1 MLLNGAWFE
10 LAPESVDGPNAYN
23 GVSCLVHESE
33 VNFIRVACGA
43 VVALGPDG
51 AIALGPAS

>member
-23 GVSCLVHESE
+23 GVFMSSPRERSEFHTSGTWRSCSS
-33 VNFIRVACGA
+33 G
-43 VVALGPDG
+43 
-51 AIALGPAS
+51 S

>member
-1 MLLNGAWFE
+1 MDQMPTMGF
-10 LAPESVDGPNAYN
+10 
-23 GVSCLVHESE
+23 SCLVHESE
-33 VNFIRVACGA
+33 VNFIRVARGA